1 MDKYE
6 LGDYFVEFL
15 KLKSNCKFN
24 NCLHI
29 NEPKCAVKLALENGE
44 IAPSRYKNYL
54 NMLEQD
60 EDSFRTNRYEK

>member
-1 MDKYE
+1 M
-6 LGDYFVEFL
+6 
-15 KLKSNCKFN
+15 LKSDCKFN

-60 EDSFRTNRYEK
+60 EESFRINRYEK